1 MLNPL
6 LTHKFEDEI
15 LELIDTQDEYTRSDL
30 QGIVTVLVNKI
41 MQEGYEIISKQK
53 SEQGSIE
60 VDSQFIFFSNTQ
72 DVFINVFA
80 NF

>member
-41 MQEGYEIISKQK
+41 MQEGFEIISKQK
-53 SEQGSIE
+53 SVQGSTE
-60 VDSQFIFFSNTQ
+60 VDC
-72 DVFINVFA
+72 
-80 NF
+80 